1 MATTRTRS
9 TAEERREQVLAAA
22 VSEFAARG
30 LEAATTADIARRAG
44 ISQAYVFR
52 LFTNKRAL
60 FLAAIDSCFGRVER
74 RFRDAAAEVPAD
86 DAAARLEAM
95 GNAYG
100 ELLVNRELLLLQMQ
114 AYAASS
120 DEEVRVHVRTRFLG
134 LWALVARLSGAD
146 GQELQKFFAHG
157 MLMNVAAALD
167 YADIC
172 SDKGWPAVEE
182 QH

>member
-52 LFTNKRAL
+52 LFTNKREL
-60 FLAAIDSCFGRVER
+60 FLAAIDTCFGRVES
-74 RFRDAAAEVPAD
+74 RFRDAAAETPAG
-86 DAAARLEAM
+86 DAVARLEAM

-114 AYAASS
+114 AYAASG

-134 LWALVARLSGAD
+134 LWKLVARLSGAD
-146 GQELQKFFAHG
+146 GQALQEFFSHG

-172 SDKGWPAVEE
+172 SDKGWPAVDE

>member
-22 VSEFAARG
+22 ASEFAARG
-30 LEAATTADIARRAG
+30 LEAATTSDIAKRAG

-52 LFTNKRAL
+52 LFASKREL
-60 FLAAIDSCFGRVER
+60 FLAVLGTCFDRIER
-74 RFRDAAAEVPAD
+74 RFRDAVADVPAG
-86 DAAARLEAM
+86 DAEARLKAI
-95 GNAYG
+95 GNSYG
-100 ELLVNRELLLLQMQ
+100 ELLADRELLLLQLQ
-114 AYAASS
+114 GYAAAG
-120 DEEVRVHVRTRFLG
+120 DEEVRVHVREHFLA
-134 LWALVARLSGAD
+134 LWSLVARLSGAD

-172 SDKGWPAVEE
+172 SDQGWPAVD
-182 QH
+182 QQ

>member
-30 LEAATTADIARRAG
+30 FEATTTSDIAKRAG

-52 LFTNKRAL
+52 LFANKQEL
-60 FLAAIDSCFGRVER
+60 FLAVLDRCFDRIER
-74 RFRDAAAEVPAD
+74 RFRDAVAEVPAD
-86 DAAARLEAM
+86 DPAARLEAM

-100 ELLVNRELLLLQMQ
+100 ELLVDRELLLLQLQ
-114 AYAASS
+114 GYAAAG
-120 DEEVRVHVRTRFLG
+120 DEQVRVPLREHFLG

-146 GQELQKFFAHG
+146 GTTLQAFFARG

-167 YADIC
+167 FADMC
-172 SDKGWPAVEE
+172 SDKGWPPV
-182 QH
+182 QQ